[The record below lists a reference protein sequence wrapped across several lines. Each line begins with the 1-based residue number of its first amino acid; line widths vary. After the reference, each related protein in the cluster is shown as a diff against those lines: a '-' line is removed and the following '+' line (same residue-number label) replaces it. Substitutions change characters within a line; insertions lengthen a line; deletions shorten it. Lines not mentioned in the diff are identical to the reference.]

1 MNHKHKTGYRYLY
14 LTLALTGLLLLI
26 GWPRLVEAMP
36 LTAQHHL
43 ENAWRIAA
51 DMGRFEY
58 DTSVVQ
64 TIRPTARL
72 ENAGRQPT
80 TQHLTAEGMVDR
92 PNKTMQMRLWSS
104 GVGRDGIELK
114 VVNGQAFGRTDSS
127 TDWQEIPNP
136 TDIFAPGGD
145 PLGFLV
151 AAQNVRDLGF
161 GVRGSGEKG
170 VTLDNEIPNSQAL
183 IPDSYKRYAFE
194 INGPRYAAYVRN
206 QLEATLRAQGELP
219 AGLHLGLVQQYVN
232 MTGHGEI
239 WLNEAGLPVRQIIHL
254 EFPPEPGAL
263 DWTSAE
269 ITTSFGDWESGVRDQ
284 GILPAA
290 RHLWENP
297 TQLFTKL
304 QFLIPNSQPLIPVF
318 GLSLLLT
325 ALALAAI
332 THRNSPKFYAAVTGA
347 MIAAMLVTPLLQSN
361 QVQAFAVRQSAKQAD
376 FERQQVTQQQ
386 LDDIRTELSGRDFN
400 PTLNPLTDTDQQA
413 EATIPSFQSNGEIS
427 CSDTLDSDG
436 DGLID
441 AVECYKLDTLSD
453 AVDSD
458 ADGISDITEVE
469 GFTAGGRQWY
479 LDPLNRD
486 SNNDGLPDAVECPT
500 LADVDENGNL
510 SNPLGSSCVD
520 TDGDST
526 PDVFDFDNDGDGVP
540 DRLDASPNYT
550 DDLSAEL
557 HSQLK
562 LNLSGYDGTE
572 RSLVVDFQ
580 LRPSDLSHL
589 FQTNNVLDWPSN
601 DTQGQLARVNDNTL
615 ADLGFVGDKTANGDM
630 LLAPMLEIKIPA
642 PTEDSANPSGGLPLQ
657 ADFSGVIATSPLTA
671 WLDIDLLAE
680 YSISVN
686 QDGEGA
692 PIYAYLPLSVIEDPT
707 GNTPVAWGTQMLYQ
721 PGDTDWGDAHEMRL
735 LWLVQMIND
744 TCDTSGMGEDDD
756 YETWCKPDGPNWSSN
771 LTIAQTYYEDFYL
784 SGLTVREDYG
794 MDIAVLAQ
802 DNALSVDYENYL
814 WHLSN
819 GLQKAFGE
827 GQLIDDNNDGT
838 GDRRFDFAELVSRF
852 EGSSGTVWDI
862 PVSRIAVNSASYP
875 RSGERFGR
883 HGQRP
888 DSRYPKQSLQR
899 RHQRRGRDPADCP
912 RRELQ
917 NHLAGRGRG
926 LRQPHQHP

>member
-1 MNHKHKTGYRYLY
+1 
-14 LTLALTGLLLLI
+14 
-26 GWPRLVEAMP
+26 
-36 LTAQHHL
+36 
-43 ENAWRIAA
+43 
-51 DMGRFEY
+51 
-58 DTSVVQ
+58 
-64 TIRPTARL
+64 
-72 ENAGRQPT
+72 
-80 TQHLTAEGMVDR
+80 
-92 PNKTMQMRLWSS
+92 
-104 GVGRDGIELK
+104 
-114 VVNGQAFGRTDSS
+114 
-127 TDWQEIPNP
+127 
-136 TDIFAPGGD
+136 
-145 PLGFLV
+145 
-151 AAQNVRDLGF
+151 
-161 GVRGSGEKG
+161 
-170 VTLDNEIPNSQAL
+170 
-183 IPDSYKRYAFE
+183 
-194 INGPRYAAYVRN
+194 
-206 QLEATLRAQGELP
+206 
-219 AGLHLGLVQQYVN
+219 
-232 MTGHGEI
+232 
-239 WLNEAGLPVRQIIHL
+239 
-254 EFPPEPGAL
+254 
-263 DWTSAE
+263 
-269 ITTSFGDWESGVRDQ
+269 
-284 GILPAA
+284 
-290 RHLWENP
+290 
-297 TQLFTKL
+297 
-304 QFLIPNSQPLIPVF
+304 
-318 GLSLLLT
+318 
-325 ALALAAI
+325 
-332 THRNSPKFYAAVTGA
+332 

-386 LDDIRTELSGRDFN
+386 LDDLRTELSGRGFN

-615 ADLGFVGDKTANGDM
+615 ADLGYVGDKTANGDM

-642 PTEDSANPSGGLPLQ
+642 PTEDSANPSGGLPVQ

-838 GDRRFDFAELVSRF
+838 GDRRFDFTELVSRF

-875 RSGERFGR
+875 DQVSGLGGMVRDQIPDTLSSLYSGATSGDAVTLLIAREESYKTTSLEEDAAYDSRTSTLEISLDDVTEQTYATLNWSPYEYDASGEWLSMNLFDYTE
-883 HGQRP
+883 QLEANLANAI
-888 DSRYPKQSLQR
+888 SNNEV
-899 RHQRRGRDPADCP
+899 
-912 RRELQ
+912 RELLRWFGETARNIDILKEGIIGQ
-917 NHLAGRGRG
+917 ARDYYIGLYLSTSGLVYDSDFGNINREVVDDSAFTLDFDGDNQPDEAALVIVATSVGLMQFYFVREGTLILDEVYEILLTMGAIEESLDNNNSEPNVWSQYITSGLASASAELKRMIKKQVKVEGAAYYYPQKKTVATANYYTILSAGTLALINAQFFGSKNQALTITSETLFLGSAAVSAAMEFIRFTGSHRA
-926 LRQPHQHP
+926 LAMTL